1 MVIIYHLALT
11 RYGAVIPC
19 SLLSLSRH
27 YCHKY
32 RYWSGNLQI
41 KAVWLPIEIGVIIQG
56 EVADK
61 PKPVFKIPQIFLDCD
76 KQILKRSCT
85 PMSKCCRS
93 CSFCK
98 RSKHHLCTVIKAIRS
113 DVPRPFFQ
121 DSWRVKPVSMT
132 ILVSTSTAYSATT
145 LIHLV
150 FPPYF
155 VAPPVINSLK
165 NSSIRLFKKIMRSSL
180 K

>member
-113 DVPRPFFQ
+113 YVPHPFFKMAGVLNQ
-121 DSWRVKPVSMT
+121 LVRYCST
-132 ILVSTSTAYSATT
+132 NILVSSNTTCYATT
-145 LIHLV
+145 LIYLVSFHLT
-150 FPPYF
+150 
-155 VAPPVINSLK
+155 SQLH
-165 NSSIRLFKKIMRSSL
+165 L
-180 K
+180 